1 MVIQPVSA
9 SDKDKPQG
17 TLRACLDAVNQQGA
31 VGTLR
36 WADGFA
42 VPLGTVVQL
51 AMMPIAGTPHLAV
64 VYAVLGF
71 EEGGEHHSGYHVH
84 KIVNW
89 SAEDPPLLFTLI
101 DDDGRSLEFALLVPR
116 CSAEDDERIA
126 DRAAWLERLQ
136 ANPQRRDAR
145 YHDVED
151 ALTAQARRWARQAE
165 QGE

>member
-1 MVIQPVSA
+1 MA
-9 SDKDKPQG
+9 SENNKPQE

-31 VGTLR
+31 MGTLR

-42 VPLGTVVQL
+42 VPLGTVVHL
-51 AMMPIAGTPHLAV
+51 AMLPITGTPHFAV

-84 KIVNW
+84 RMVNW
-89 SAEDPPLLFTLI
+89 SAEDPPLEFALI
-101 DDDGRSLEFALLVPR
+101 DDDGRSLEFTQLVPR
-116 CSAEDDERIA
+116 CSADDDERIA

-136 ANPQRRDAR
+136 ANPVRRDMR
-145 YHDVED
+145 YAEVQD
-151 ALTAQARRWARQAE
+151 ALQAQARRWARQAE

>member
-1 MVIQPVSA
+1 MQPVSA
-9 SDKDKPQG
+9 SETRKPQE
-17 TLRACLDAVNQQGA
+17 TLRACLAAVNQKGA

-42 VPLGTVVQL
+42 VPLGTVVHL
-51 AMMPIAGTPHLAV
+51 AMTPIAGTPHLAV

-84 KIVNW
+84 QIVNW
-89 SAEDPPLLFTLI
+89 SAEDPPLLFALI
-101 DDDGRSLEFALLVPR
+101 DDDGRSLEFSLLVPR
-116 CSAEDDERIA
+116 CSIEDDERIA

-145 YHDVED
+145 YRDVD
-151 ALTAQARRWARQAE
+151 DDLAAQARGWA
-165 QGE
+165 GEEEERG

>member
-1 MVIQPVSA
+1 MA
-9 SDKDKPQG
+9 SDTDKPQE
-17 TLRACLDAVNQQGA
+17 TLRACLAAVNQQGA

-42 VPLGTVVQL
+42 VPLGTVVHL
-51 AMMPIAGTPHLAV
+51 AMTPIVGTPHIAV

-84 KIVNW
+84 RVVNW
-89 SAEDPPLLFTLI
+89 SAEDPPLAFALI
-101 DDDGRSLEFALLVPR
+101 DDDGRSLEFSLLMTG
-116 CSAEDDERIA
+116 CSREDDERIA

-136 ANPQRRDAR
+136 ANPQRRGAR
-145 YHDVED
+145 YRDVED
-151 ALTAQARRWARQAE
+151 ALVAQARRWARQAE

>member
-1 MVIQPVSA
+1 MQPVLA
-9 SDKDKPQG
+9 SETRKPLA

-31 VGTLR
+31 VGILR

-42 VPLGTVVQL
+42 IPLGTVVHL
-51 AMMPIAGTPHLAV
+51 AMMSIAGTPHFAI
-64 VYAVLGF
+64 VYAVLEF

-89 SAEDPPLLFTLI
+89 SAEDPPLEFALI
-101 DDDGRSLEFALLVPR
+101 DDDGRSLEFTLLVPK
-116 CSAEDDERIA
+116 CSRDDDEWIA

-145 YHDVED
+145 YRDVED
-151 ALTAQARRWARQAE
+151 ALAAQARRWARQAE

>member
-1 MVIQPVSA
+1 MVMQPVSA
-9 SDKDKPQG
+9 SETRKPQE

-42 VPLGTVVQL
+42 VPLGTVVHL
-51 AMMPIAGTPHLAV
+51 AMTPIAGTPHLAV

-84 KIVNW
+84 RVVNW
-89 SAEDPPLLFTLI
+89 SAEDPPLEFALI
-101 DDDGRSLEFALLVPR
+101 DDDGRSLEFSLLVPR

-126 DRAAWLERLQ
+126 DRAAWLEQLR

-145 YHDVED
+145 YRDVED
-151 ALTAQARRWARQAE
+151 ALAAQARRWARQAE